1 MVEIIYNQLKTP
13 KSIEELHQS
22 IKELGIN
29 WNKEQLEL
37 FLLMDSNVNRND
49 GLYSVAS
56 NNPNRI
62 IIDVIDN
69 VIEGKPL
76 VHINKIMENI
86 PNEIT
91 VSAEEIIKVAEQ
103 SGRYNL
109 HSNRVV
115 LMRKKN

>member
-22 IKELGIN
+22 IKESGIN
-29 WNKEQLEL
+29 WNKAQLEL
-37 FLLMDSNVNRND
+37 FLLMDSNVNKND
-49 GLYSVAS
+49 RLCSVGS

-62 IIDVIDN
+62 ILDVIDN

-76 VHINKIMENI
+76 VHINKIMESV

-91 VSAEEIIKVAEQ
+91 VSAEEIIKIAEQ